1 MRKTMTSLAALYLVA
16 CLTLPAGAL
25 SYTIDAPGNPD
36 YFAEF
41 FEYWT
46 DWNGDE
52 MRMDAL
58 EDAAPETYAY
68 FLTLEELGA

>member
-36 YFAEF
+36 YGTATSVEPDYIGRRRYGKQGC
-41 FEYWT
+41 E
-46 DWNGDE
+46 
-52 MRMDAL
+52 
-58 EDAAPETYAY
+58 
-68 FLTLEELGA
+68 